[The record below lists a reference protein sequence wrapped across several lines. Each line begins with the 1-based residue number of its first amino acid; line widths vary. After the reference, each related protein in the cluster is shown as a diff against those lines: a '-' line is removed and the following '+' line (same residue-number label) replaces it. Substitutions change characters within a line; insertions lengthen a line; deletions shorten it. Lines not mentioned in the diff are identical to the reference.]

1 MPRRPICFQGAHDQ
15 AIASTMNITATAIPD
30 VKIITPKVFGDSRGY
45 FLETHNQAAMK
56 AAGIDANFCQDNES
70 CSGKGVLRGLHFQ
83 RPPYEQA
90 KLVRVVR
97 GSVWDVAVDLRKESP
112 TFGNHVAVVLSG
124 ENKQQL
130 FIPRGFAHG
139 FLVLEDETI
148 FSYKCDNFYAP
159 QAEAGIRWDDPQ
171 LNIAWPKSDVPFLLS
186 QRDRSFLT
194 LNESALF
201 SG

>member
-1 MPRRPICFQGAHDQ
+1 MKV
-15 AIASTMNITATAIPD
+15 TATVIPD
-30 VKIITPKVFGDSRGY
+30 VKIITPDVFGDMRGY
-45 FLETHNQAAMK
+45 FMETHNQAAMK
-56 AAGIDANFCQDNES
+56 AAGIDVCFCQDNES

-97 GSVWDVAVDLRKESP
+97 GAVWDVAVDLRKESP
-112 TFGNHVAVVLSG
+112 TFSHYVAVLLSG

-159 QAEAGIRWDDPQ
+159 HADAGIRWDDPQ
-171 LNIAWPKSDVPFLLS
+171 VNVAWPKQDVPFILSEKDRLLP
-186 QRDRSFLT
+186 FLSDAKF
-194 LNESALF
+194 N
-201 SG
+201 

>member
-1 MPRRPICFQGAHDQ
+1 
-15 AIASTMNITATAIPD
+15 MNITATAIPD

-112 TFGNHVAVVLSG
+112 TFGNSVSVLLSG

-159 QAEAGIRWDDPQ
+159 RADAGVRWDDPQ
-171 LNIAWPKSDVPFLLS
+171 LNIAWPKLDVPFILSEKDRVLPLLC
-186 QRDRSFLT
+186 DAKL
-194 LNESALF
+194 E
-201 SG
+201 

>member
-1 MPRRPICFQGAHDQ
+1 
-15 AIASTMNITATAIPD
+15 MNITATAIPD